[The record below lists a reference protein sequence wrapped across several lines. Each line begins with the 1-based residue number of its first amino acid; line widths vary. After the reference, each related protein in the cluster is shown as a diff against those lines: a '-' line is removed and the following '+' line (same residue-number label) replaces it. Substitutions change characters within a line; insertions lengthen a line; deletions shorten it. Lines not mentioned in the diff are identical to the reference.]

1 MVPFQQCLILTK
13 HDRMG
18 AMIVAVGIRSLYGLR
33 LKTLRIAVGIL
44 YRNPVVSEINFL
56 CIQSFLAMA

>member
-33 LKTLRIAVGIL
+33 LKTQRIAVGIL